1 MIFIAIEKIRA
12 GRGLDTY
19 RTHWLVEF
27 NWIGFLVFIFATIL
41 ALLIGLFFRYRE
53 FREIKNLQERYSDK
67 QLSQTEV
74 MSVKHQN
81 WDKTQ

>member
-53 FREIKNLQERYSDK
+53 FSEIKNLQERYSDK